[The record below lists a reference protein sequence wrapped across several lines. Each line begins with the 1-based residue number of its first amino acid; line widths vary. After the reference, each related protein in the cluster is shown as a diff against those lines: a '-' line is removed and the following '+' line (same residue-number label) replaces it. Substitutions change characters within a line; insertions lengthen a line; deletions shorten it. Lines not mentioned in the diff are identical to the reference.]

1 MLKDMPPPLPALSWR
16 DGFLIWTLAVAFG
29 IIGGIVA
36 GFYFIGYHFSAATKA
51 LRSSTRRDKDN

>member
-16 DGFLIWTLAVAFG
+16 DGFLILSLAVAFG

-36 GFYFIGYHFSAATKA
+36 SFYFIGYHFRAATEA
-51 LRSSTRRDKDN
+51 LRWSRRRDIDN